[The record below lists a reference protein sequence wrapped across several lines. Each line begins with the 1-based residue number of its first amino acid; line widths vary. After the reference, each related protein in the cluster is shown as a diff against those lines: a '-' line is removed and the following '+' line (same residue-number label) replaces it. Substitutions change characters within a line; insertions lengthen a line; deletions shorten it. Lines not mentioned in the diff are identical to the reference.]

1 MNRSLSVALAG
12 LAIAS
17 SLLSAQPRP
26 LGTFS
31 ELREALNGGWR
42 VRAVIDYAKCKLLV
56 DGEEQESPPMIGG
69 MDFSS
74 YEYYAPDSAANVR
87 GYIVTSET
95 VLINLPSRGYIYNYV
110 KLNVYDDDT
119 VRITARYLNP
129 QSLEIVVDETFHGA
143 ISNGEDENGIR
154 FFAQ

>member
-1 MNRSLSVALAG
+1 MIRTLSVALAA
-12 LAIAS
+12 LVMSS
-17 SLLSAQPRP
+17 SLLFAQPRQ

-31 ELREALNGGWR
+31 ELVEALNGGWR

-56 DGEEQESPPMIGG
+56 DGEEQESPAMIGG

-74 YEYYAPDSAANVR
+74 YEYYAPDSTANIRAYLVA
-87 GYIVTSET
+87 SET

-110 KLNVYDDDT
+110 KLNVYDDNT
-119 VRITARYLNP
+119 VTITARYLNP
-129 QSLEIVVDETFHGA
+129 QSLEILMDETFHGS